1 MDLPGRQRGSL
12 IVPTTTAAWGW
23 LLGRVPAPTPTAA
36 AIVLGWLLLQGL
48 LYLYAPGKLVN
59 GMPLAD
65 GSRLVYK
72 LNGWSSWWLT

>member
-1 MDLPGRQRGSL
+1 MAARPRAGADAHRRGHR
-12 IVPTTTAAWGW
+12 P
-23 LLGRVPAPTPTAA
+23 R
-36 AIVLGWLLLQGL
+36 WLLLQGL